1 MPNTLP
7 KVLFIN
13 PWDRLIGPNRYLAEM
28 LRNVPELAARS
39 TVVFHEANDALEE
52 YRSMGC
58 QVAVWPEVK
67 LIHPRLTGSN
77 LAYLI
82 RTHSLGLAK
91 VVRNLRALR
100 PDVVVTNTESVIVG
114 GVAARIL
121 GTPHVQ
127 VVHSLLLRYRWG
139 HLPSLIRTYMRW
151 LSLLTNRFI
160 GVSETVKQML
170 SGYKVDGGRITVVP
184 NGFDITGIREKSVRP
199 LPDSVQALIR
209 GCYPVLVSV
218 GRVAPMKGQ
227 DILVEASRNGSSP
240 IILKRM
246 STFSVK

>member
-1 MPNTLP
+1 MTTNMLP

-28 LRNVPELAARS
+28 LRNMPELATRS
-39 TVVFHEANDALEE
+39 TVVFHEANDAMEE

-91 VVRNLRALR
+91 VVRSLRALR
-100 PDVVVTNTESVIVG
+100 PDVLVTNTESVIVG
-114 GVAARIL
+114 GMAARLL
-121 GTPHVQ
+121 GIPHVQ

-139 HLPSLIRTYMRW
+139 RLPSLIRTYVRW
-151 LSLLTNRFI
+151 LSLLANRFI
-160 GVSETVKQML
+160 GVSETVRQML
-170 SGYKVDGGRITVVP
+170 SEYCR
-184 NGFDITGIREKSVRP
+184 R
-199 LPDSVQALIR
+199 
-209 GCYPVLVSV
+209 
-218 GRVAPMKGQ
+218 
-227 DILVEASRNGSSP
+227 
-240 IILKRM
+240 
-246 STFSVK
+246 